1 MKDKELKEQI
11 ALLQKHIHDLQN
23 DLIHDSLTG
32 LKTRN
37 FFEQNIST
45 YLSTIPN
52 VGTDKRRK
60 LFSFK
65 NLSFLFLDIDHFKN
79 INDTYGH
86 SAGDEVLRDISKVI
100 AKNVR
105 EGDTVARWGGEE
117 IVASLLGANES
128 EAKEKAENIRRE
140 IEKIT
145 FHSIP
150 DLKVTVSIGV
160 SSNFEGSTYRDLLK
174 NADLAL
180 YKAKKTGRNK
190 VVAFSE
196 LEEHVRTLT

>member
-1 MKDKELKEQI
+1 MKSEAEDIEMLAVAILTEARDEAEQMQ
-11 ALLQKHIHDLQN
+11 A
-23 DLIHDSLTG
+23 
-32 LKTRN
+32 
-37 FFEQNIST
+37 
-45 YLSTIPN
+45 
-52 VGTDKRRK
+52 
-60 LFSFK
+60 
-65 NLSFLFLDIDHFKN
+65 
-79 INDTYGH
+79 
-86 SAGDEVLRDISKVI
+86 
-100 AKNVR
+100 
-105 EGDTVARWGGEE
+105 
-117 IVASLLGANES
+117 